1 MHDAGEICA
10 LITAVL
16 WTGSALTFSAATR
29 RVGSIYVNVAR
40 LVVAAVMLLVVVVFI
55 GEWSSVSATQLVFL
69 IFSGF
74 VGFVFGDTF
83 LFKSFEHLSVRIS
96 MLVMALA
103 PAFTAVFAYYFLNE
117 TLTLLGLGGI
127 AVTIAGIALVVL
139 DQKDDSPQAPP
150 ASFAGLFYA
159 VLGAAGQAGGLILA
173 RKAFALG
180 DINGFLATFIRV
192 VAATAVILPMN
203 YFAGKF
209 SHPVKIFNE
218 DRRALVFMIMGAFFG
233 PFLGVTFGLISISLT
248 SVAVAAT
255 LMATTPIFILPLAHF
270 FFHEKLTLRAV
281 AGAFIAVAGIA
292 ILFLR

>member
-1 MHDAGEICA
+1 MHYAGEICA

-16 WTGSALTFSAATR
+16 WTGSAMTFSAATK

-40 LVVAAVMLLVVVVFI
+40 LVAAAVMLLAVVVFI
-55 GEWSSVSATQLVFL
+55 GGWSSVSGTQFVFL
-69 IFSGF
+69 ILSGF

-103 PAFTAVFAYYFLNE
+103 PAFTALFAYYFLNE
-117 TLTLLGLGGI
+117 TLTLLGIGGI
-127 AVTIAGIALVVL
+127 AVTLAGIALVVL
-139 DQKDDSPQAPP
+139 EQKEDLPHVRQV
-150 ASFAGLFYA
+150 SFAGIFYA

-192 VAATAVILPMN
+192 VASTVVILPMN

-209 SHPVKIFNE
+209 SHPIEIFNR

-233 PFLGVTFGLISISLT
+233 PFFGVTFSLISISLT
-248 SVAVAAT
+248 KVAVAAT
-255 LMATTPIFILPLAHF
+255 LMSTTPIFILPLAHF
-270 FFHEKLTLRAV
+270 FFHEKLTWRAV
-281 AGAFIAVAGIA
+281 TGAFIAVAGIA